1 MKKKIILF
9 FFLIIS
15 FFTFAQSFDFEGQ
28 YKYARM
34 LSSKNPDSSE
44 IVLNKIIDSAQKRN
58 LPEFLA
64 KAYYL
69 KSFNSYLK
77 SDAEKSLDFADK
89 ALNISTQSNYSIGKA
104 LAYRMQGT
112 QYAKLGLLRESST
125 SLRNALAEVK
135 TNTTEEGHELK
146 GMIFNSF
153 LILLNKE
160 QYKEKAFYSKS
171 AIQEFQKLKN
181 AARRNE
187 LLISAYTNMGY
198 NLSEVKKFKEAKY
211 YFANALSL
219 VGENNYYLR
228 ANILNDIGFSFS
240 KQNKP
245 DSAVLYFQ
253 KSLAIVD
260 QYGFNEKK
268 IEVTKNL
275 EEAYTQLHD
284 ESNTEKY
291 KIENLKL
298 KDSVAYNRSMAV
310 NKTLSKKEKSFHQQL
325 NESHSISKGL
335 IIACLALIIVLGAV
349 IFNSIRLR
357 KKHKE
362 AVAKIYKDG
371 ISPIVYEE
379 DPQETS
385 EDIQT
390 KNTPTPIEIKISP
403 EVEENILD
411 GLKIFE
417 ENLEFNNKNI
427 SRYNLANTLNINTKY
442 LSTVIKK
449 HKKFNFNQY
458 INHLRINHIVNQLK
472 NEPQYRKYKINHL
485 AEITGYSSHSAFS
498 LEFKKITGLHPSAF
512 IKTLDEIS

>member
-1 MKKKIILF
+1 MKKKNILF

-15 FFTFAQSFDFEGQ
+15 IFTFAQEFDFEGQ
-28 YKYARM
+28 YKYART

-44 IVLNKIIDSAQKRN
+44 IVLNKIIDSARKRN

-69 KSFNSYLK
+69 KSFNSYLR
-77 SDAEKSLDFADK
+77 SDAEKSLDFADQ
-89 ALNISTQSNYSIGKA
+89 ALTIATQSDYSIGKA

-112 QYAKLGLLRESST
+112 QYAKLGLLKESSA

-135 TNTTEEGHELK
+135 NNNTEEGHELK
-146 GMIFNSF
+146 GMIYNSF

-160 QYKEKAFYSKS
+160 QYKEKAYYSKS

-181 AARRNE
+181 VNRRNE

-198 NLSEVKKFKEAKY
+198 NLSEVKKFREAKP
-211 YFANALSL
+211 YFVKALSL

-245 DSAVLYFQ
+245 DSAVLYYE

-260 QYGFNEKK
+260 RYGFNEKK

-275 EEAYTQLHD
+275 EEAYAQLHD
-284 ESNTEKY
+284 DTNTEKY
-291 KIENLKL
+291 KIENLTL
-298 KDSVAYNRSMAV
+298 KDSIAYNKAMAV
-310 NKTLSKKEKSFHQQL
+310 NKTLSKKEESFHQQL
-325 NESHSISKGL
+325 NESHSVSKRL
-335 IIACLALIIVLGAV
+335 IIACIALLIVSGAV
-349 IFNSIRLR
+349 IFNTLRLR

-362 AVAKIYKDG
+362 AVSRIYREG
-371 ISPIVYEE
+371 ISPVIYEE
-379 DPQETS
+379 DPQEIS
-385 EDIQT
+385 EDIQA
-390 KNTPTPIEIKISP
+390 KNTSTPTEIKISP
-403 EVEENILD
+403 EVEENILQ

-458 INHLRINHIVNQLK
+458 INHLRINYIVNQLK

>member
-15 FFTFAQSFDFEGQ
+15 ISVFPQAFDFEGQ
-28 YKYARM
+28 YKYART

-44 IVLNKIIDSAQKRN
+44 IVLNRIIDSAQKKN

-69 KSFNSYLK
+69 KSFNSYLQ

-89 ALNISTQSNYSIGKA
+89 ALKISTKSNYNIGKA

-112 QYAKLGLLRESST
+112 QYAKLGLLKESST
-125 SLRNALAEVK
+125 SLRNALSEVK
-135 TNTTEEGHELK
+135 HNNTEEGHELK

-153 LILLNKE
+153 LILLNRN
-160 QYKEKAFYSKS
+160 QYKEKEFYSKS

-181 AARRNE
+181 VTRRNE

-198 NLSEVKKFKEAKY
+198 NLSEVKKFKDAKY
-211 YFANALSL
+211 YFGQALSL

-228 ANILNDIGFSFS
+228 ANILNDMGFLFS
-240 KQNKP
+240 GQNKP
-245 DSAVLYFQ
+245 DSAVLYFK
-253 KSLAIVD
+253 KSLAIAD

-268 IEVTKNL
+268 IEITKNL
-275 EEAYTQLHD
+275 EEAYALLHD
-284 ESNTEKY
+284 DSNTEKY

-298 KDSVAYNRSMAV
+298 KDSIAYNKAMAV
-310 NKTLSKKEKSFHQQL
+310 NKTLSKKEENFHQQL
-325 NESHSISKGL
+325 NESHSTSKGL
-335 IIACLALIIVLGAV
+335 IIACLALIIILGAV
-349 IFNSIRLR
+349 IFNTIRLR

-362 AVAKIYKDG
+362 SVAKIYKEG
-371 ISPIVYEE
+371 ISPVVYEE
-379 DPQETS
+379 DPQEVS

-390 KNTPTPIEIKISP
+390 KNTPTPTEIKISP
-403 EVEENILD
+403 EVEENILH

-417 ENLEFNNKNI
+417 ESLEFNNKNI

-442 LSTVIKK
+442 LSAVIKK

-458 INHLRINHIVNQLK
+458 INHLRINYIVNQLK

-485 AEITGYSSHSAFS
+485 AEVTGYSSHSAFS

>member
-15 FFTFAQSFDFEGQ
+15 ISAFSQSFDFEGQ
-28 YKYARM
+28 YKYART

-44 IVLNKIIDSAQKRN
+44 IVLNRIIDSAQKRN

-77 SDAEKSLDFADK
+77 SDAEKSLDFADR
-89 ALNISTQSNYSIGKA
+89 ALKISTQNDYTIGKA

-112 QYAKLGLLRESST
+112 QYAKLGLLKESSK
-125 SLRNALAEVK
+125 SLHNALSEVK
-135 TNTTEEGHELK
+135 NNNTEEGHELK

-153 LILLNKE
+153 LILLNQN
-160 QYKEKAFYSKS
+160 QYKEKEFYSKS

-198 NLSEVKKFKEAKY
+198 NLSEVKRFKEAKY
-211 YFANALSL
+211 YFVKALSL

-228 ANILNDIGFSFS
+228 STILNDIGFSFS

-245 DSAVLYFQ
+245 DSAVLYYQ
-253 KSLAIVD
+253 KALTIVD

-284 ESNTEKY
+284 EPNTEKY
-291 KIENLKL
+291 KLENLKL
-298 KDSVAYNRSMAV
+298 KDSIAYNKAMAV
-310 NKTLSKKEKSFHQQL
+310 NKTLSKKEECFDQQL
-325 NESHSISKGL
+325 NESHSISKRL
-335 IIACLALIIVLGAV
+335 IIACLALIIVLGIV

-362 AVAKIYKDG
+362 AVSKIYREG
-371 ISPIVYEE
+371 ISPVVYEE
-379 DPQETS
+379 DPQEIS
-385 EDIQT
+385 DDIQN
-390 KNTPTPIEIKISP
+390 KNTPTPTEIKISP
-403 EVEENILD
+403 EVEENILN
-411 GLKIFE
+411 GLKTFE
-417 ENLEFNNKNI
+417 ESLEFNNKNI

-442 LSTVIKK
+442 LSAVIKK

-458 INHLRINHIVNQLK
+458 INHLRINYIVNQLK

-485 AEITGYSSHSAFS
+485 SEITGYSSHSAFS
-498 LEFKKITGLHPSAF
+498 LEFKRITGLHPSAF
-512 IKTLDEIS
+512 IKTLDEIT

>member
-15 FFTFAQSFDFEGQ
+15 IFTLAQSFDFEGQ

-34 LSSKNPDSSE
+34 LSSQNPDSSE
-44 IVLNKIIDSAQKRN
+44 IILNKIIDSARRRN
-58 LPEFLA
+58 HQEFLA

-89 ALNISTQSNYSIGKA
+89 ALTIATQSNYSIGKA

-112 QYAKLGLLRESST
+112 QYAKLGLLKESST

-135 TNTTEEGHELK
+135 TNNTEEGHELK

-153 LILLNKE
+153 LILLNKD

-181 AARRNE
+181 TARRNE

-198 NLSEVKKFKEAKY
+198 NLSEVKKFREAKY
-211 YFANALSL
+211 YFTNALSL
-219 VGENNYYLR
+219 VGESNYYLQ

-245 DSAVLYFQ
+245 DSAILYYQ

-275 EEAYTQLHD
+275 EEAYAQLHD

-291 KIENLKL
+291 KIENLTL
-298 KDSVAYNRSMAV
+298 KDSIAYNKAMAV
-310 NKTLSKKEKSFHQQL
+310 NKTLSKKEESFHQQL

-335 IIACLALIIVLGAV
+335 IIACLTLIIVLGAV
-349 IFNSIRLR
+349 IFNTLRLR

-362 AVAKIYKDG
+362 VVAKIYREG
-371 ISPIVYEE
+371 ISPVIYEE
-379 DPQETS
+379 DPQEAS

-403 EVEENILD
+403 EVEENILN

-417 ENLEFNNKNI
+417 E
-427 SRYNLANTLNINTKY
+427 TLSLTTK
-442 LSTVIKK
+442 T
-449 HKKFNFNQY
+449 
-458 INHLRINHIVNQLK
+458 
-472 NEPQYRKYKINHL
+472 
-485 AEITGYSSHSAFS
+485 S
-498 LEFKKITGLHPSAF
+498 LVT
-512 IKTLDEIS
+512 TLQTR